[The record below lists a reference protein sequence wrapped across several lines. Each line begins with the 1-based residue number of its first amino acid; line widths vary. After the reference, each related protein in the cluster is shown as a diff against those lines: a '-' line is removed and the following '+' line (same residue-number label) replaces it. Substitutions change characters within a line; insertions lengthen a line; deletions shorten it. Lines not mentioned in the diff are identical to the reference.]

1 MSLDAAATWLLDL
14 GNSRVKLARLEEGA
28 PAGTWTLDWNH
39 DDFDATLRARLAS
52 WPRPGRVL
60 LASVAA
66 PARAERLQRALALP
80 PDTGVEWLRSPRR
93 ACGVTNRYRIP
104 ARLGIDRFL
113 SMVAVHARVAGPSVV
128 VGCGTA
134 LTLDAVAADGA
145 HAKGMIALSPRRMLD
160 TLRGATAIEDGNPDA
175 FTAREAG
182 GDDTAAALTAGCW
195 AAAGSLVEWFLA
207 RHGGAGAA
215 TPLWLHGGWAADLAA
230 WLARE
235 GYPAQVLDYAV
246 LHGLARWA
254 DGADVE

>member
-1 MSLDAAATWLLDL
+1 MSVDAAATWLLDL
-14 GNSRVKLARLEEGA
+14 GNSRVKLARLEAGA
-28 PAGTWTLDWNH
+28 PAGTWTLDWSH
-39 DDFDATLRARLAS
+39 ADFDATLRAGLKA

-66 PARAERLQRALALP
+66 PARAERLQRALALSP
-80 PDTGVEWLRSPRR
+80 GVHAEWLRSPRR
-93 ACGVTNRYRIP
+93 ACGIANRYRIP
-104 ARLGIDRFL
+104 GRLGIDRFL

-134 LTLDAVAADGA
+134 LTLDAVAADGT
-145 HAKGMIALSPRRMLD
+145 HAMGMIALSPRRMLE

-175 FTAREAG
+175 FAAHNAI

-195 AAAGSLVEWFLA
+195 AAAGALVEWFLA

-215 TPLWLHGGWAADLAA
+215 TPLWLHGGWAAEMAR

-235 GYPAQVLDYAV
+235 GQAAQVLDYAV
-246 LHGLARWA
+246 LHGLALWA
-254 DGADVE
+254 GGADVE